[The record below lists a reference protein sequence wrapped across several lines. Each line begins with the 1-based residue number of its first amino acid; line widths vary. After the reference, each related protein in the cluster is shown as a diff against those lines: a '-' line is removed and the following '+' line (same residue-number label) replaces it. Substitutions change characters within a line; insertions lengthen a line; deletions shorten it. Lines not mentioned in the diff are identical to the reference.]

1 MAKFKTR
8 ARALDL
14 LGRQQIAGIPTA
26 INELFKNAHDAY
38 ADNVDVDYFRNN
50 NLFVLRDNGLGM
62 TKDDFENRWLVLGTE
77 SKLESNNSN
86 SKRVKPPV
94 IDTDKPLRP
103 SMGEKGIGRL
113 AIAAIGKQVL
123 IITRAKRKD
132 ELEDDYTLK
141 DAVAVFINWRVFE
154 IPGLDLD
161 DVVIP
166 LREYENGKIPNKN
179 DIDELKLELSNSI
192 KNIHKKGYLNK
203 EEVDLF
209 LAEINDFSINPLE
222 LGRQLPGDLSLDKK
236 SGTHFYISP
245 VSEMLNKDISESE
258 KGTPSNLEK
267 FLIGFTNTMTPNHRQ
282 PNIEATFRD
291 YKSNNDAYDNLINK
305 ETFFTPNDFK
315 IADHR
320 ISGEFDEYG
329 QFKGDISIYNEYE
342 IQNHIIPWG
351 GNNYSKTSCGSFKID
366 FFYIHGVFK
375 HSSMGQIDWN
385 TLIEKTNKFGG
396 LYLLRDGIR
405 VLPYGGIDYDWLEI
419 EKRRNKSFSHAF
431 FSHRRMFGIVQI
443 TREKNSKL
451 TEKSGR
457 EGFIE
462 NKAYRQMKSI
472 LMHFLDQIAQDFFRE
487 SSDSSHAE
495 VWAKKRRERVS
506 DYKTLQAREKRVKA
520 KKQKFNNELDDFFQ
534 KTSSGEIDT
543 EVKNLLIQTEKELK
557 SLVSI
562 KNLDRAAQFLI
573 KCEIDSKE
581 KLDLIKK
588 QLKISFPRGFS
599 INKDLQKQW
608 EIYLDRINEIEV
620 EIFLSTE
627 KKLTELIEYY
637 QELHKIEVSKRK
649 RIQQALEQTS
659 IKARL
664 ITKEKT
670 KEADELIKEV
680 KSKYRKLTQD
690 LMTNLENK
698 IREAQ
703 SNLSTLD
710 VINEED
716 IKLFETLKE
725 KELPIVR
732 EQEYASEILENII
745 EQIDSIYWEKDS
757 SGKIV
762 TNKQIEASLVEEIE
776 EIKEKS
782 INDAEL
788 IQLGLAL
795 NIVHHEFGSAVKS
808 LRYSI
813 RDLRRRAVIDE
824 TLDKTYN
831 GIRTS
836 FEHLDGY
843 LSLLTPFNRRLY
855 RKAENIKGEDI
866 YIFLKD
872 VFQSR
877 LDRHHT
883 SLKRTKA
890 FAASSVKAYR
900 STIYPVFV
908 NVVDNAIHWLKHKT
922 DNEEKIIRLHYGK
935 EGIFYISNNGP
946 EIRELD
952 KERIFELNFSRK
964 ENGRGMGLAISKQV
978 LNAIDYDI
986 IVDEPRKKSTVTF
999 KIYPIN
1005 QE

>member
-26 INELFKNAHDAY
+26 ITELFKNAHDAY

-50 NLFVLRDNGLGM
+50 NIFVLRDNGLGM
-62 TKDDFENRWLVLGTE
+62 TKEDFENRWLVLGTE
-77 SKLESNNSN
+77 SKLETKNTN
-86 SKRVKPPV
+86 SKRLTLPA
-94 IDTDKPLRP
+94 IDTEKPLRP

-113 AIAAIGKQVL
+113 AIAAIGRQVL
-123 IITRAKRKD
+123 IVTRAKRKKESD
-132 ELEDDYTLK
+132 KSYTLK
-141 DAVAVFINWRVFE
+141 NPVAALINWGIFE

-166 LREYENGKIPNKN
+166 LQEYEDGGIPDKN
-179 DIDELKLELSNSI
+179 DIETLKLELSNSI
-192 KNIHKKGYLNK
+192 KNLNK
-203 EEVDLF
+203 KDLLDEKEMKAF
-209 LAEINDFSINPLE
+209 LLEINNFNVDPSK
-222 LGRQLPGDLSLDKK
+222 LGQNLPGNLSLDKN

-245 VSEMLNKDISESE
+245 VDEMLNRDIDESE
-258 KGTPSNLEK
+258 KGNPSNLEK
-267 FLIGFTNTMTPNHRQ
+267 FLIGFTNTMTPNHVS

-291 YKSNNDAYDNLINK
+291 YKNNDNSYTDLIDK
-305 ETFFTPNDFK
+305 ESFFVPNDFK

-320 ISGEFDEYG
+320 ISGKIDKYG

-342 IQNHIIPWG
+342 ITDHIIPWS
-351 GNNYSKTSCGSFKID
+351 GNGYKKNSCGSFDIN
-366 FFYIHGVFK
+366 FFYVQGKFNQ
-375 HSSMGQIDWN
+375 SSMGQIEWGN
-385 TLIEKTNKFGG
+385 LIEKTNKFGG
-396 LYLLRDGIR
+396 LYLYRDGIR
-405 VLPYGGIDYDWLEI
+405 ILPYGGIDYDWLEI
-419 EKRRNKSFSHAF
+419 EKRRNKSFAQAF
-431 FSHRRMFGIVQI
+431 FSHRRMFGIVEI
-443 TREKNSKL
+443 TREENKGL

-462 NKAYRQMKSI
+462 NKAYRQIRSI
-472 LMHFLDQIAQDFFRE
+472 LINFLKQIAQDFFSE
-487 SSDSSHAE
+487 KSNSSHAE
-495 VWAKKRRERVS
+495 VWAKKRQERVNY
-506 DYKTLQAREKRVKA
+506 YKTLEEREKRAKA
-520 KKQKFNNELDDFFQ
+520 KKEKFNIDLNNFFQ
-534 KTSSGEIDT
+534 KVSSGEIDKEINSLIT
-543 EVKNLLIQTEKELK
+543 EKEKELK
-557 SLVSI
+557 SLASI
-562 KNLDRAAQFLI
+562 KNLDSAAQFLI
-573 KCEIDSKE
+573 YCEIDSKN
-581 KLDLIKK
+581 KLNSIKK
-588 QLKISFPRGFS
+588 QLKISLPRGFS
-599 INKDLQKQW
+599 IKKDLRRQW
-608 EIYLDRINEIEV
+608 ESYLDKINEIDA
-620 EIFLSTE
+620 EIFLPTE
-627 KKLTELIEYY
+627 KKITELIEYY

-659 IKARL
+659 IEARL
-664 ITKEKT
+664 ITKEKS
-670 KEADELIKEV
+670 KEADELIDEV

-703 SNLSTLD
+703 SSLSNLD
-710 VINEED
+710 IINEED

-725 KELPIVR
+725 KELPIIR
-732 EQEYASEILENII
+732 EQEYASEILESII
-745 EQIDSIYWEKDS
+745 EQIDSIYWEKDKA
-757 SGKIV
+757 GKIV
-762 TNKQIEASLVEEIE
+762 TNKQIEASLVEDLE

-813 RDLRRRAVIDE
+813 RDLKRRADIDE

-877 LDRHHT
+877 LDRHNT

-890 FAASSVKAYR
+890 FAASIVKAYR

-908 NVVDNAIHWLKHKT
+908 NVVDNAIHWLKHKK
-922 DNEEKIIRLHYGK
+922 DDDEKIIRLHSDKKGV
-935 EGIFYISNNGP
+935 FYISNNGP

-986 IVDEPRKKSTVTF
+986 IVDVPRKNSTVTF
-999 KIYPIN
+999 KIFPIN
-1005 QE
+1005 H